1 MRPLDQPWESFL
13 THPCNYPP
21 FHILCNWSYC
31 DFLQSLRIRSRAN
44 LVEINFKNPD
54 QTPKCWKKGC
64 LQSNENTPFSKT
76 SKICNEYPSCNFSK
90 NWWPKGTF
98 RTTTPKINN
107 LYIILSI
114 ENYFFY
120 CSSAKWCSALLCSVH
135 FNIKLQLNVGECA
148 AERCR
153 RTSTQ
158 SVSQYTVHSLCPRQ
172 RSESSPT
179 DSSLPPPHCPT
190 AGQAW
195 FHAAHHKITD
205 ISVIWIKVKSNFAAV
220 STAQIN
226 FKITKIIF

>member
-1 MRPLDQPWESFL
+1 MRPLDQPWASFL

-31 DFLQSLRIRSRAN
+31 DFLQSLWIRSRAN

-76 SKICNEYPSCNFSK
+76 SKMCNEYPSCNFSK

-135 FNIKLQLNVGECA
+135 FNIKLQLNAGECA

-158 SVSQYTVHSLCPRQ
+158 SVSQYTLHSVYHSTQYTVCVPGGEVKALPRI
-172 RSESSPT
+172 
-179 DSSLPPPHCPT
+179 PH
-190 AGQAW
+190 
-195 FHAAHHKITD
+195 FLLL
-205 ISVIWIKVKSNFAAV
+205 
-220 STAQIN
+220 TAQQLDKPD
-226 FKITKIIF
+226 FMPRTTKSLIYLSSG

>member
-54 QTPKCWKKGC
+54 PTPKCWKNGC

-114 ENYFFY
+114 EDYFFY

-135 FNIKLQLNVGECA
+135 FNIKLQINAGECA

-158 SVSQYTVHSLCPRQ
+158 CVSQYTPHSTQSVSQAEKWKL
-172 RSESSPT
+172 SHGFLTSS
-179 DSSLPPPHCPT
+179 SSLPNSWT
-190 AGQAW
+190 SL
-195 FHAAHHKITD
+195 
-205 ISVIWIKVKSNFAAV
+205 ISCRAPQNHWYICHLDKRKVKICCSFH
-220 STAQIN
+220 STD
-226 FKITKIIF
+226 KL

>member
-158 SVSQYTVHSLCPRQ
+158 SVSQAEKWKLSHGFLT
-172 RSESSPT
+172 SS
-179 DSSLPPPHCPT
+179 SSLPNSWTSLISCRAPQNHWYICHLDKSKVEFCCS
-190 AGQAW
+190 
-195 FHAAHHKITD
+195 FHSTD
-205 ISVIWIKVKSNFAAV
+205 KL
-220 STAQIN
+220 
-226 FKITKIIF
+226 